1 MQLGIESLTQTKVYP
16 KWDDTELAYEHLTTS
31 MECAAMLDELQ
42 RDITAVDNLIQIGQ
56 YLKQYGATEAF
67 RTLIDDN
74 GQIRALIGDDY
85 SLERLDDAITGFFA
99 SIAEKFEWL
108 GTRIGHKIST
118 WFPTIN
124 RYEKLFNEGKS
135 AIQGKQIDYEAVLD
149 ESVRGIN
156 ASKLDGVYKLRKDG
170 LDALKEAIN
179 MMNGGVDK
187 VLASLDSSD
196 TKRIFSLIV
205 YKKDSLLQKM
215 FGKAKLSALG
225 YTAQSLDKVVKFGD
239 QMFDLY
245 ADYEKLGPIFA
256 TGAKKASSDIRRML
270 NAGDKKNARERHKNF
285 AQFRAFIVH
294 LWSYYSVALDQMED
308 EAAFA
313 AYTIQKMKKH
323 IK

>member
-1 MQLGIESLTQTKVYP
+1 MNLGLEALASHNRAEWT
-16 KWDDTELAYEHLTTS
+16 DDVELSHEHLTAS
-31 MECAAMLDELQ
+31 MDCAAMFDELE
-42 RDITAVDNLIQIGQ
+42 RDIMVADNLIQVGQ

-85 SLERLDDAITGFFA
+85 SLERLDDTITKFFA

-135 AIQGKQIDYEAVLD
+135 AIQGKKIDYEAVLD

-156 ASKLDGVYKLRKDG
+156 ASKLNGVYKLRKDG

-179 MMNGGVDK
+179 MMNGGVEK
-187 VLASLDSSD
+187 VLATLDASD
-196 TKRIFSLIV
+196 TKRIFSLII
-205 YKKDSLLQKM
+205 YRKDSILQKM

-225 YTAQSLDKVVKFGD
+225 YTAQSLDTIVKFGD

-256 TGAKKASSDIRRML
+256 SGAKKASSDIRRML
-270 NAGDKKNARERHKNF
+270 NANDKGNARERHKNF
-285 AQFRAFIVH
+285 AQFRAFITH
-294 LWSYYSVALDQMED
+294 LWNYYSVALDQMED

-313 AYTIQKMKKH
+313 AYTVQKMKKH
-323 IK
+323 SK